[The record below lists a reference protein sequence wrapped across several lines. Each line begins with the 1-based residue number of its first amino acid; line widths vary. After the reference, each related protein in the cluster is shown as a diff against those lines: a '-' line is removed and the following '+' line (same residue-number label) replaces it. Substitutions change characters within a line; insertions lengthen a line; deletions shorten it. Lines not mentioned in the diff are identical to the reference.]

1 MALSKEEIE
10 KIVALL
16 KEEANLQSK
25 ISNSLDDYIDGLKRA
40 KKVTEEINRL
50 RKKEAE
56 QLAKVNSLRASGN
69 HTLADD
75 EEKIYDL
82 LKSQTDELEKHNSL
96 LKENLK
102 NVNKTK
108 LLGSKALGS
117 ITKGVLKL
125 PGLVKQGYGQIKGIG
140 LFEMDKAVK
149 NAALSMGVLTKESV
163 SFTKGLRESAFN
175 YSNQLG
181 INLQDLAKMQADY
194 SEELGRTVVLSDEGL
209 KAMTQ
214 LAKGTTLGAEGA
226 AAMAASM
233 DTIGYSAERTRDF
246 VEQTLDDS
254 HKMGVNASKVL
265 KNIQQNIKML
275 NKYNFKNGA
284 KGLAKMAET
293 TTKLGIDMN
302 FAAGMA
308 DKLFD
313 IEGAVD
319 MSAQLQVMGG
329 EWAKLADPFKLMY
342 MARNDMNALSDS
354 VIKAAESAAVFN
366 KKTGEFEISGLEL
379 HRLRK
384 IAEQTGLS
392 YEDLAESAKKARKFS
407 EIKSQINFS
416 IGGTEEDKKFAEYIT
431 SKAVLGENKKATI
444 LINGQPKLLST
455 LTAQDKNI
463 LKLQQQEQNSLE
475 KRAKESQTFDDKLTN
490 LINML
495 KITLMP
501 VVDGINSVLSPL
513 VDKFM
518 NDKDFKESMKNLG
531 KSIGDLVV
539 TAAEII
545 KSVGEF
551 VGKYPKL
558 SLGILGGIKLLTSGA
573 SWIANGVLLAE
584 GFNMG
589 TKGGSLLSVLS
600 NKMGSGANMM
610 NSGMKN
616 GNLSRFGKGFGTAFK
631 GATPLAAVGGAFSGY
646 EEYSEQKDKGK
657 STSSALGR
665 GALKGLGTFLGG
677 AGGMALGAALAP
689 ATGGLSLLIPLI
701 AGAAGGAAGSYL
713 GDLDTYGVD
722 DGIFGGTKN
731 RAIVQ
736 GGKIT
741 PIDNKDDLLA
751 MKPGG
756 AVDRT
761 INKQQVNTIKH
772 EFGEITFNGNITLT
786 TPGNQK
792 LSVDL
797 TRDPV
802 FVREITKI
810 IQSETEKTFNQGKN
824 K

>member
-1 MALSKEEIE
+1 MAFSEEE
-10 KIVALL
+10 LKKIVALL

-25 ISNSLDDYIDGLKRA
+25 ISNSLEDYIDGLERA
-40 KKVTEEINRL
+40 KKVNKEINRL
-50 RKKEAE
+50 REKEKETFDKIRA
-56 QLAKVNSLRASGN
+56 LRKAGGAAN
-69 HTLADD
+69 K
-75 EEKIYDL
+75 EEANKLREALKI
-82 LKSQTDELEKHNSL
+82 LKSQTDELEKHNDL

-102 NVNKTK
+102 NVNKTR
-108 LLGSKALGS
+108 LLGSKALNS

-392 YEDLAESAKKARKFS
+392 YEELAESAKKARKFS

-416 IGGTEEDKKFAEYIT
+416 IGGSEEDKKFAEYIT
-431 SKAVLGENKKATI
+431 SKSELGEDKKARI
-444 LINGQPKLLST
+444 LVNGDKKLLST

-531 KSIGDLVV
+531 KVIGDLVV

-558 SLGILGGIKLLTSGA
+558 SLGILGGIKLLTSSA
-573 SWIANGVLLAE
+573 SWITNGMLLAQ
-584 GFNMG
+584 GFNMANGGGILGAAKTIGGAALGIGGAATGVLGG
-589 TKGGSLLSVLS
+589 TAAGGGGGGAMIGSAIGTAAGALGYLIPGVGFIAGPALMALGGTLGGMIGGSYDKPKNDAIISKPMHDFEK
-600 NKMGSGANMM
+600 NKDF
-610 NSGMKN
+610 KN
-616 GNLSRFGKGFGTAFK
+616 IG
-631 GATPLAAVGGAFSGY
+631 
-646 EEYSEQKDKGK
+646 
-657 STSSALGR
+657 
-665 GALKGLGTFLGG
+665 KGLGKDF
-677 AGGMALGAALAP
+677 
-689 ATGGLSLLIPLI
+689 
-701 AGAAGGAAGSYL
+701 
-713 GDLDTYGVD
+713 
-722 DGIFGGTKN
+722 TKN
-731 RAIVQ
+731 RGIYQ
-736 GGKIT
+736 TKNSTNLIENGKIT
-741 PIDNKDDLLA
+741 PIDNKDEFYA
-751 MKPGG
+751 KKPGG
-756 AVDRT
+756 AIDKAL
-761 INKQQVNTIKH
+761 NAKQQVNTIKH

-810 IQSETEKTFNQGKN
+810 ILSETEKTFNQGKN